1 MHLVRLINQNRRNDQ
16 KQSTNPEEQIIKNRG
31 RRELPR
37 TPVRKSPRKRS
48 FIPSAEGPTESNFHE
63 YDQASYSG
71 QPQPQA
77 SPFTKCLRSMILSPP
92 RNNVHNRH
100 NLNLRKRLLLSPNA
114 TTSDDA
120 SMVLDSS
127 KSLKKIHYYS
137 PISRKLRSS
146 DVSENSS
153 LHFDD
158 SGIDLTSPSFNSDLS
173 TSKIMSLIPEDDN
186 MSIKSMNSSMSSTSS
201 KKTSTS
207 INRARRRFRF

>member
-1 MHLVRLINQNRRNDQ
+1 MPLVRLINQNRRNDQ

-48 FIPSAEGPTESNFHE
+48 FIPSSEYPTDSNFLE
-63 YDQASYSG
+63 YDRASYSG
-71 QPQPQA
+71 QPHPQA

-120 SMVLDSS
+120 SIVSDSS
-127 KSLKKIHYYS
+127 KSLKKVHYYS

-146 DVSENSS
+146 DVSDISS
-153 LHFDD
+153 VRFDD
-158 SGIDLTSPSFNSDLS
+158 SGIDLTSPSFNSELS
-173 TSKIMSLIPEDDN
+173 TSKMSLIPEDDN

-201 KKTSTS
+201 KKTATS